1 MTFEYIDS
9 NMKTREIII
18 MVLFIVAVC
27 VISLIP
33 FSNSEIVHD
42 VNQTVNLETFKGNTS
57 ANIGGNLTAGNTS
70 VTTVPIVTTAVPTF
84 PDTILSNA
92 DFISAVINAL
102 SKPADPSNDKLAIY
116 KIQGLISPLKKQNAA
131 TMMGEIGNPNNL
143 TDPRLFLHYMNWFGS
158 VCAIDTDTCVG
169 LC

>member
-1 MTFEYIDS
+1 
-9 NMKTREIII
+9 MKTREIII

-33 FSNSEIVHD
+33 FSNSKIVHD
-42 VNQTVNLETFKGNTS
+42 VNQTFNLETFNGNTS
-57 ANIGGNLTAGNTS
+57 ANIGGNMTSGNTS
-70 VTTVPIVTTAVPTF
+70 VTTLPMVTTLPIATTAVPTF

-102 SKPADPSNDKLAIY
+102 SKPANPSNDKLAIY